1 MFEEVVTAMKHV
13 FLINPKA
20 GQGNSVDLEDEIKAQ
35 AELRGLT
42 YTSDQKRGVNSPDA
56 YDVFIYLT
64 KSVGDAERYIK
75 YFCRLIEKTA
85 SDNGAESADSVETAH
100 SVETV
105 RFYACGG
112 DGTLNE
118 VVNGCYG
125 FDFAEAACIP
135 SGTGND
141 YIRCYK
147 DAGDFHDIGAQMDGS
162 SVSSD
167 LIQYTVEGKAP
178 RYCINMFNIGLDCN
192 VVDLTA
198 KMKKVPFVMG
208 SMAYF
213 LSVLAMFARKKGADL
228 RIEYDDGY
236 VYDDKLLL
244 VAIANG
250 MYCGGGVK
258 GVPDAIL
265 NDGLM
270 DVSLIKNATRRDFVR
285 AFKKYKEGTHLQD
298 EHARKL
304 FLYKKCRH
312 ITVTPNSGEM
322 KLCTDGEISMAG
334 KTEFQIVR
342 DAIRFSVP
350 KK

>member
-1 MFEEVVTAMKHV
+1 MKHV

-20 GQGNSVDLEDEIKAQ
+20 GQGDSVDLEDEIKMQ

-42 YTSDQKRGVNSPDA
+42 YTSDQKREVNDPSMH
-56 YDVFIYLT
+56 DVFIYVT
-64 KSVGDAERYIK
+64 KSVGDAERYVK
-75 YFCRLIEKTA
+75 YFCRLIE
-85 SDNGAESADSVETAH
+85 DGAREGGAKEI
-100 SVETV
+100 V

-125 FDFAEAACIP
+125 FDFAEVACIP

-141 YIRCYK
+141 YVRCYTE
-147 DAGDFHDIGAQMDGS
+147 AGDFHNIGAQMDGS
-162 SVSSD
+162 SVRSD
-167 LIQYTVEGKAP
+167 LIRYTVEGKEP

-198 KMKKVPFVMG
+198 KMKKVPLVMG

-213 LSVLAMFARKKGADL
+213 LSLLVIMARKKGANL
-228 RIEYDDGY
+228 RIEYDDGFI
-236 VYDDKLLL
+236 YDDKLIL
-244 VAIANG
+244 VAVANG

-258 GVPDAIL
+258 GIPKAIL

-270 DVSLIKNATRRDFVR
+270 DVSIVKNATRRDFVR
-285 AFKKYKEGTHLQD
+285 VFKKYKKGTHLED
-298 EHARKL
+298 ERARKL
-304 FLYKKCRH
+304 FIYRKCRKLT
-312 ITVTPNSGEM
+312 ITPNTDQM
-322 KLCTDGEISMAG
+322 KLCVDGEIAMAG
-334 KTEFQIVR
+334 KTVFEMVP
-342 DAIRFSVP
+342 DAIMFSVP